1 MLRTETPTRVKRTV
15 YTTPRPKN
23 PYIDYAGQAIGSAR
37 ELYPIDIKPFPA
49 NPPPKPSPD
58 QIVTI
63 RLEAERTSELGW
75 FLNNKT
81 WTELPDSATPVLFD
95 YNQGNAIDS
104 HLKFTPLK
112 GQYVDVTMV
121 VTSGN
126 PSLHPPRPSRKH
138 GVKAWFLG
146 WGPGGFPYKTVAEA
160 QATVKPIYRE
170 TLLGVDAFDIGLLGL
185 NLGGP
190 RYHDA
195 FATCPGLG
203 GQNWIAFRF
212 QSTDPGPTFM
222 HCHIVGMAAVLLEGI
237 DQWPKTPSYYTSQH

>member
-1 MLRTETPTRVKRTV
+1 MLRLTATAVVVVLQSNAKAPVKRDMLRTETPTRVKRTV

-126 PSLHPPRPSRKH
+126 PSLHPPHP
-138 GVKAWFLG
+138 
-146 WGPGGFPYKTVAEA
+146 
-160 QATVKPIYRE
+160 
-170 TLLGVDAFDIGLLGL
+170 
-185 NLGGP
+185 
-190 RYHDA
+190 
-195 FATCPGLG
+195 
-203 GQNWIAFRF
+203 
-212 QSTDPGPTFM
+212 
-222 HCHIVGMAAVLLEGI
+222 
-237 DQWPKTPSYYTSQH
+237 